1 VRSVWSWRSRRSAV
15 RAAIVVA
22 WLVYAAA
29 VVLTVTSMFPPVGW
43 APLLAVFLGSPALVH
58 VLWVFVP
65 GYFLQPAVTRI
76 VYPKQVEAQVSRNAN
91 QAAAS
96 DLPRLPDNL
105 ANLPRHTP
113 AAAGS
118 GDVVLQVRT
127 AWDRFLY
134 VAASL
139 SGLPD
144 SQNKRGTKA
153 ELSIDAAG
161 LALLIGRWRPG
172 VLFDVQPSSVVG
184 LWNGAD
190 LPTIDDRQALVVV
203 IDHAGDQ
210 VLLPFS
216 VDSWSD
222 GQSRHFRVD
231 ELIERIRIV
240 GGWTDSS

>member
-1 VRSVWSWRSRRSAV
+1 
-15 RAAIVVA
+15 
-22 WLVYAAA
+22 
-29 VVLTVTSMFPPVGW
+29 
-43 APLLAVFLGSPALVH
+43 
-58 VLWVFVP
+58 
-65 GYFLQPAVTRI
+65 
-76 VYPKQVEAQVSRNAN
+76 
-91 QAAAS
+91 
-96 DLPRLPDNL
+96 LPDSL
-105 ANLPRHTP
+105 ANLPKHNLT
-113 AAAGS
+113 AAGS
-118 GDVVLQVRT
+118 KDVVLKVRT

-144 SQNKRGTKA
+144 SQNRRGTKA
-153 ELSIDAAG
+153 ALSIDASG

-172 VLFDVQPSSVVG
+172 VLFEVPPSLIVG

-190 LPTIDDRQALVVV
+190 LPTIDDRRVLVVV

-231 ELIERIRIV
+231 ELIERIRII
-240 GGWTDSS
+240 GGWMDSS